1 MKIVVLDG
9 LTLNPGDLS
18 WEGLEELGELTVYD
32 RTPPELVVERIG
44 TAEAVFTNKTILS
57 REHFDRC
64 PQVKFVGLL
73 ATGYNVVDIVAAKE
87 RSVVVCNVPTYG
99 TMAVAQFAT
108 ALLLE
113 LCHHV
118 GQHSADVRSGNW
130 TKKTDFCYW
139 LNPLTEVD
147 GRTLGL
153 IGFGRIGQAFGR
165 IAQALGMNVLACD
178 DYQDTQLEGPNLRYA
193 TLDEI
198 YADSD
203 VISLHCPLFENNKG
217 MINKAAIAKMK
228 SGVLLINTSRGPL
241 IVEQD
246 LADALHAGKVAGA
259 ALDVLSVEPPKA
271 NNPLLTAPNCII
283 TPHIAWATKEARMRL
298 MNIAIENLAKF
309 LKDSPQNVANP

>member
-130 TKKTDFCYW
+130 AKKTDFCYW